1 MSQGIGKMF
10 IPFAYI
16 GVIIIW
22 STTPL
27 AIKWSGE
34 NGNFLFSVSGRM
46 ALGALL
52 TILIIVLKRIDFPW
66 HAAARRCY
74 FIMSLFLYGSMM
86 STYWAAQFVPSGLI
100 SILFGISPIITSILT
115 VVILKE
121 QHFSLNKWLGMLIG
135 IIGIALIFNT
145 ELSLNKEA
153 IKGLLAMLFAVFLQS
168 LSSVLIKQMNIVLPA
183 LVMTA
188 GGLLVALLFYGI
200 TWLCVGETIPHFL
213 SWRAILALIYLSLFG
228 SVIGLVLY
236 YSLLKQIEATKV
248 ALITLITPIVA
259 LLLGQNLNGEV
270 IHPLMWIGTSMV
282 LSGLA
287 LYQWGERLIIRWR
300 KLIE

>member
-1 MSQGIGKMF
+1 MF

-16 GVIIIW
+16 SVIIIW

-34 NGNFLFSVSGRM
+34 NGNFLFGVSGRM

-52 TILIIVLKRIDFPW
+52 TILIIVLKRLDFPW

-74 FIMSLFLYGSMM
+74 FTVSLSLYGSMM

-100 SILFGISPIITSILT
+100 SVLFGISPIITSILT
-115 VVILKE
+115 VILLKE
-121 QHFSLNKWLGMLIG
+121 HHFSLSKWLGMLVG
-135 IIGIALIFNT
+135 IIGLILIFNI
-145 ELSLNKEA
+145 ELSLNQDS
-153 IKGLLAMLFAVFLQS
+153 IKGLFAILFAVFLHS
-168 LSSVLIKQMNIVLPA
+168 LSAVLIKRTNANLSPLA
-183 LVMTA
+183 MTA

-200 TWLCVGETIPHFL
+200 TWLWLGESIPQFL
-213 SWRAILALIYLSLFG
+213 SWRAILALIYLGLFG
-228 SVIGLVLY
+228 SVIGFILY

-248 ALITLITPIVA
+248 ALITLITPITA
-259 LLLGQNLNGEV
+259 LLLGQSLNGEV
-270 IHPLMWIGTSMV
+270 IHPLMWIGTIVV

-287 LYQWGERLIIRWR
+287 LYQWGESFV
-300 KLIE
+300 K